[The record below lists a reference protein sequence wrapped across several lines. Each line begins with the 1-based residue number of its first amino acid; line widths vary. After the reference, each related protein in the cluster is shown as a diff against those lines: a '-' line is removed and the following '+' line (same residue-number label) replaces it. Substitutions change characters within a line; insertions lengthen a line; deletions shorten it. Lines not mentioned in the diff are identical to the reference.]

1 LLGKIRRC
9 VFISKELQVNEEIR
23 DREIRLIDAKG
34 KQLGLMSAREAQSLA
49 KDSQLDLVKVSPGA
63 KPPVCKLMDYGK
75 YRYEI
80 NKREKE
86 ARKKQKVITV
96 KEIRMRPTI
105 EEHDFMVKVKKAMS
119 FLDEGDKLK
128 LTIRFRGREMKHTE
142 PGEKILYDFA
152 EKLKDV
158 GKVDKK
164 PKLEGKNMSIMLS
177 PINTK

>member
-1 LLGKIRRC
+1 MLGKIRRC

-23 DREIRLIDAKG
+23 DRVIRLIDAKG

>member
-1 LLGKIRRC
+1 MLGKIRRC

>member
-1 LLGKIRRC
+1 MLGKIRRC

-164 PKLEGKNMSIMLS
+164 PKLDGKNMSIMLS

>member
-1 LLGKIRRC
+1 MLGKIRRC

-105 EEHDFMVKVKKAMS
+105 EEHDFMVKVKKAMG